1 LRIKRVTEDNRL
13 WSATV
18 AAITGETSRNDRQTY
33 GRTFEWRQGITEA
46 PLEKYPEC
54 QGPVQRLAGGE
65 AGFILK
71 GVWLEVLL
79 LAGVTG
85 LTSEVEK
92 IAALTRRIQ
101 PQRGLLNTVARP
113 PSEDF
118 AGPVSWSQLQEFANL
133 FDGKAEVISED
144 HQSRSPVSDQATE
157 ADILALLNRRP
168 CTVQGVSAGLGLPV
182 GETAKR
188 LAALLE
194 ERLATTVR
202 INKTIFYETVR
213 AKAN

>member
-1 LRIKRVTEDNRL
+1 
-13 WSATV
+13 
-18 AAITGETSRNDRQTY
+18 
-33 GRTFEWRQGITEA
+33 
-46 PLEKYPEC
+46 
-54 QGPVQRLAGGE
+54 LAGGE